1 MVARPDVN
9 NCNNPA
15 LKCDLRED
23 PAVKERLGRYSL
35 HPVTYD
41 EGLATARAIR
51 ASRYLGGF
59 SRYLSVRKGRYKE
72 KSAVTA
78 DTLSCAECS
87 AKHNRGVQEAIYEA
101 ARVAVGSRARGG
113 GSGGRMRGDS
123 WKEKCIIL

>member
-1 MVARPDVN
+1 MLSVSHMVARPDVN

-23 PAVKERLGRYSL
+23 PAVKERLGRHSL

-78 DTLSCAECS
+78 DTLCPVQSVRPS
-87 AKHNRGVQEAIYEA
+87 IIGGYRRQFTRPRGWQSGAGQGE
-101 ARVAVGSRARGG
+101 VAL
-113 GSGGRMRGDS
+113 GDG
-123 WKEKCIIL
+123 

>member
-23 PAVKERLGRYSL
+23 PAVKERLGRHSL

-59 SRYLSVRKGRYKE
+59 SRYLSVRKGRYKG

-78 DTLSCAECS
+78 DTLCPVQNARPSIIGGYRRQFTRP
-87 AKHNRGVQEAIYEA
+87 RGWQSGAGQGE
-101 ARVAVGSRARGG
+101 VAL
-113 GSGGRMRGDS
+113 GDG
-123 WKEKCIIL
+123 